1 MNYGSPRLLAVGF
14 AAAGLAVVL
23 TAGVSL
29 RDLSDQRAN
38 ARSTARSEE
47 VIAQLDQ
54 LVIGATRAQ
63 AAMRAFAL
71 TGSDAHLRQQIE
83 ASAVITTILNRLRRD
98 LEPAVPLASL
108 AKLSQRAKEL
118 DAWHEQ
124 VVRAVRTD
132 GVSAARDLIDSGRGT
147 SLLDELGTAAGEL
160 IAEQQRQARA
170 RAGLSDAQA
179 VRWHSMTLILS
190 ATVLGLLGG
199 SYGLMRRLFIARA
212 GIVATLQQS
221 AASLE
226 GRIRERMAELGRTQA
241 ELKHAIEEQARRD
254 ATLRETEARFH
265 TLLDQ
270 VTDIMIVHDGAGR
283 IVEVNERACAALDRS
298 REELLATSMFDVVA
312 APSASAQDWTSIP
325 PGTLAIKQAEHRRKD
340 GTVYPVEVRI
350 ASHDFGPQRLFI
362 QIATDITQRRAAER
376 IAALSN
382 AIINSSNDA
391 IITVTLERTIATWNP
406 AAERL
411 LGYRA
416 AEIVGRSLLT
426 LVPSE
431 HEPEARLSL
440 ERLTQ
445 GKLTGP
451 YETLHRHKDGRLI
464 PVAVTTSAL
473 VDPRG
478 ALLGGMGI
486 VRDISERKQLEAEVL
501 RVSDR
506 EQQRIGHELHD
517 NVGQQLTA
525 IELMLHQLIGMRTD
539 PPVRDLQIERIAQ
552 HVRTAMRDVRG
563 LARGLTPHLLDAN
576 ELPTA
581 LAGLLELTAGTVAHR
596 LSCPHPISGIGND
609 TATHLYR
616 IAQEAINNAL
626 KHSGATL
633 IEVRLQQEAGALHLT
648 IADNGRGFDT
658 RESDARGVGLHI
670 MQYRATLIGGRLTF
684 DSRPGRGLTVQCVL
698 PLAS

>member
-1 MNYGSPRLLAVGF
+1 MS
-14 AAAGLAVVL
+14 
-23 TAGVSL
+23 S
-29 RDLSDQRAN
+29 
-38 ARSTARSEE
+38 
-47 VIAQLDQ
+47 
-54 LVIGATRAQ
+54 
-63 AAMRAFAL
+63 
-71 TGSDAHLRQQIE
+71 
-83 ASAVITTILNRLRRD
+83 
-98 LEPAVPLASL
+98 
-108 AKLSQRAKEL
+108 
-118 DAWHEQ
+118 
-124 VVRAVRTD
+124 
-132 GVSAARDLIDSGRGT
+132 
-147 SLLDELGTAAGEL
+147 
-160 IAEQQRQARA
+160 
-170 RAGLSDAQA
+170 
-179 VRWHSMTLILS
+179 
-190 ATVLGLLGG
+190 
-199 SYGLMRRLFIARA
+199 
-212 GIVATLQQS
+212 
-221 AASLE
+221 
-226 GRIRERMAELGRTQA
+226 
-241 ELKHAIEEQARRD
+241 
-254 ATLRETEARFH
+254 
-265 TLLDQ
+265 
-270 VTDIMIVHDGAGR
+270 
-283 IVEVNERACAALDRS
+283 
-298 REELLATSMFDVVA
+298 
-312 APSASAQDWTSIP
+312 
-325 PGTLAIKQAEHRRKD
+325 
-340 GTVYPVEVRI
+340 
-350 ASHDFGPQRLFI
+350 
-362 QIATDITQRRAAER
+362 
-376 IAALSN
+376 

-391 IITVTLERTIATWNP
+391 IITVTLESTIATWNP

-581 LAGLLELTAGTVAHR
+581 LAGLLELTAGAVAHR

-633 IEVRLQQEAGALHLT
+633 IEVRLQQDAGALHLT